1 MAHNNKKTI
10 CLQPTLLALAISASC
25 AGSAW
30 AADQQATDA
39 NAATPSQTQGKA
51 TKKDDGSLET
61 IQVTA
66 RRTAENL
73 QTVPV
78 AVTSIGAEDLK
89 QKGIE
94 NIVAVQQQSPNT
106 TLQVSRG
113 TNSTLTAYIRGIGQQ
128 DPLWGFEPGVGIYI
142 DDVYL
147 ARPQGA
153 AMDVYDV
160 ERIEVLRGPQG
171 TLYGRNTIGGAVKYV
186 TKPLSG
192 DNEFAIRGTLGS
204 YNQRDLKLSGQTALT
219 DKLFVGAAGAV
230 YTRDGFGTYLNTGE
244 ENYNKDIKSG
254 RISVQYQAADNLRI
268 NFAADKTQD
277 DSNSKGGHRLTP
289 SLLTQ
294 ETPPSNVYDSNT
306 SMPADNSVETSG
318 QSVTVAWDVNADWT
332 IKAISARRE
341 GVTDTNID
349 FDATKLPS
357 LDVPA
362 FYEDE
367 QTSHEL
373 QFLYN
378 HDKLKFASG
387 LYKFSGDACGAFGTV
402 LVSGLGVT
410 IENGGCVQTDS
421 IAAYAQGSYQVTDQW
436 SFTLGGRYTKDDKDA
451 NVYRYVYLGYK
462 KPRDTANKI
471 GTQSD
476 FTGSESFNHF
486 SPRVGFEYQAND
498 KVMVYGSYTDGFK
511 SGGFDMRGN
520 QSVNPKAGDPY
531 QPETVDTYELGVK
544 SELLDRR
551 LRLNTALFS
560 SKYDDMQVTVQRA
573 VNNTVASQVLN
584 AASADIQGLEFEATG
599 VATDNLQFNLILGY
613 VNASF
618 NQVQYFD
625 AATQTTTDVSNLWSF
640 ANTPKLT
647 ATLGAKYTMALSS
660 GELVWTANAS
670 HRSSTQIFEVPSMLD
685 FGGYT
690 LLNAGVT
697 WYSNDGHWDVSL
709 QGRNLGDKET
719 RIAGYNF
726 PLLAKEQTITAY
738 YGDPRTVSLSLGY
751 RF

>member
-1 MAHNNKKTI
+1 MAQNNYKLTRTTENSFK
-10 CLQPTLLALAISASC
+10 PALLALTISAVL
-25 AGSAW
+25 AGPVYAQD
-30 AADQQATDA
+30 AAAGKDA
-39 NAATPSQTQGKA
+39 KKEEAA
-51 TKKDDGSLET
+51 LEV

-73 QTVPV
+73 QSVPV

-94 NIVAVQQQSPNT
+94 NLTAIQQQSPNT

-142 DDVYL
+142 DDVYM

-153 AMDVYDV
+153 AMDIYDV

-192 DNEFAIRGTLGS
+192 EDEFAIRGTIGS
-204 YNQRDLKLSGQTALT
+204 YHQRDLKLSGQKAIT
-219 DKLFVGAAGAV
+219 DKFSIGAAGAF
-230 YTRDGFGTYLNTGE
+230 YDRDGFGKYLNTNA
-244 ENYNKDIKSG
+244 ENYNKDIITG
-254 RISVQYQAADNLRI
+254 RFSAQYQALDNLRF
-268 NFAADKTQD
+268 NFAYDKTKD

-289 SLLTQ
+289 SLLTK
-294 ETPPSNVYDSNT
+294 EAPPSNVYDSNT
-306 SMPADNSVETSG
+306 SMPATNMVRTEGHSLTM
-318 QSVTVAWDVNADWT
+318 AWDINADWT
-332 IKAISARRE
+332 MKAITAKRE

-349 FDATKLPS
+349 FDSTKLPS

-378 HDKLKFASG
+378 SGPLKFASG
-387 LYKFSGDACGAFGTV
+387 LYSFEGDACGAFGTV

-421 IAAYAQGSYQVTDQW
+421 FAGYAQGTYQLNDQW
-436 SFTLGGRYTKDDKDA
+436 SFTLGGRYTEDDKDA
-451 NVYRYVYLGYK
+451 NVYRFVYLGYK
-462 KPRDTANKI
+462 LPRNAATKI

-476 FTGSESFNHF
+476 FTGSENFSHF

-498 KVMVYGSYTDGFK
+498 SMMLYGSYTDGFK

-520 QSVNPKAGDPY
+520 QSVNPNAGDPY
-531 QPETVDTYELGVK
+531 QPETVDTYELGLK
-544 SELLDRR
+544 SEWLDRR
-551 LRLNTALFS
+551 LRVNAAVFAS
-560 SKYDDMQVTVQRA
+560 AYDDMQVTVQRA

-584 AASADIQGLEFEATG
+584 AASADINGIELEATA
-599 VATDNLQFNLILGY
+599 VATDALQFNLIVGY
-613 VNASF
+613 TDAKF
-618 NQVQYFD
+618 NEVLFYD
-625 AATQTTTDVSNLWSF
+625 AVTKTTSDVSGLWSF
-640 ANTPKLT
+640 ANTPELT
-647 ATLGAKYTMALSS
+647 ATLGGKYTVAMYG
-660 GELVWTANAS
+660 GELVLNANLS
-670 HRSSTQIFEVPSMLD
+670 HRSETQIFELPSMLD
-685 FGGYT
+685 YGGYT
-690 LLNAGVT
+690 LFNAGAT
-697 WYSNDGHWDVSL
+697 WYSPDGKWDVSL
-709 QGRNLGDKET
+709 QGRNLGDKIT

-726 PLLAKEQTITAY
+726 PLLAAEQTVTAY